1 MSSSSRQT
9 VSLSPTKRALLALQE
24 MQSKLDAM
32 ERAKVEP
39 LAIVGIGCR
48 FPGGVNNVDTFW
60 KLLQDGVDAI
70 TEVPPDRWDID
81 AYYDPDPDAPG
92 KMSTR
97 YGGFLG
103 PVDTFDAL
111 FFGITPREAVSLDP
125 QQRLLLE
132 ASWEAL
138 EHANQAAE
146 RLFKSSTGVFFGIS
160 SSDYSRVVLQ
170 SGELSRIDAY
180 FGSGNA
186 LSTAAGRLSYTLGL
200 TGPSLAVDT
209 ACSSSL
215 VSVHLACQSLRLREC
230 DLALAGG
237 VQLHL
242 APEASICFSKARML
256 SADGRCKTFDAA
268 ADGYVRGEGC
278 GVIVIKRLSDAIADG
293 DNVLALIRG
302 TGVNQD
308 GPSGGLT
315 VPSGPSQEAV
325 IRQAL
330 ANGGVEPS
338 QISYIEAHGT
348 GTALGDPIEVGALG
362 TVFGRERPQY
372 APLVIG
378 SVKTNF
384 GHLEAAAGIAGLIK
398 TVLALQ
404 HGEIPSHLHFK
415 QPNAHIPW
423 DKLPVVVPTQRM
435 SWPSGERPRLAG
447 VSSFSFSG
455 TNAHVVLEE
464 APIPEPVHLD
474 VERPLH
480 LLTLSAKTDAALSQL
495 AGQYAHHLAASSS
508 LPLGDLCFT
517 A

>member
-103 PVDTFDAL
+103 PVDTFDAQ
-111 FFGITPREAVSLDP
+111 FFGISPREAVSLDP

-132 ASWEAL
+132 VSWEAL
-138 EHANQAAE
+138 EHANQAPE

-160 SSDYSRVVLQ
+160 FSDYSRVVLQ
-170 SGELSRIDAY
+170 SGDLSRVDAY
-180 FGSGNA
+180 FGSGNT
-186 LSTAAGRLSYTLGL
+186 LSAAAGRLSYT
-200 TGPSLAVDT
+200 
-209 ACSSSL
+209 
-215 VSVHLACQSLRLREC
+215 
-230 DLALAGG
+230 LALAGG

-278 GVIVIKRLSDAIADG
+278 GVIVLKCLSDAMADG
-293 DNVLALIRG
+293 DKVLALIRG
-302 TGVNQD
+302 TGMNQD